1 MAAAAAERN
10 AEVALKRSA
19 GCHSPVAALPGL
31 PTIHRAPQL
40 LPEPLLQAGTSCAS
54 SRVCDGPTAS
64 NDSPPRGAGSLTRS
78 GLAYELP
85 ALQAFSHPSCSISP
99 QEATAPSFP
108 SFLGFN
114 AQEIVPLLNLF
125 TCVFSALT
133 AHKVG
138 KGKGSRAQSRLPH
151 VDTHTM
157 LPPLPVLP

>member
-31 PTIHRAPQL
+31 PAILRAPQL
-40 LPEPLLQAGTSCAS
+40 LPKPLLQAGTSCAS
-54 SRVCDGPTAS
+54 SQVCDGPRAS
-64 NDSPPRGAGSLTRS
+64 DDSPRGAGSLTRS
-78 GLAYELP
+78 GLAHELP

-99 QEATAPSFP
+99 QEVTAPSSP

-114 AQEIVPLLNLF
+114 AQEVVPLLNLF

-133 AHKVG
+133 AHEVG
-138 KGKGSRAQSRLPH
+138 KGRGSRAQSRLPH
-151 VDTHTM
+151 EDTHSM